1 MLILNH
7 IMFKEETSDPLLNA
21 MKAFSKIT
29 GDMIMP
35 PKSKR
40 VMATT
45 FLPSDTYTY
54 RVRKIYQDDVEY
66 INALFLNE
74 ARVGIMFRDEE
85 RIADSIYAF
94 NRRGDTKQSYDALE
108 GELFEEE
115 SE

>member
-7 IMFKEETSDPLLNA
+7 IMFKGETSAPLLNA
-21 MKAFSKIT
+21 MTEFSKIS
-29 GDMIMP
+29 GDMIIP

-40 VMATT
+40 AMATA

-54 RVRKIYQDDVEY
+54 RVRKIYQDDIEY

-94 NRRGDTKQSYDALE
+94 NRRGDIKQNYNLLE
-108 GELFEEE
+108 DELFEEE

>member
-1 MLILNH
+1 
-7 IMFKEETSDPLLNA
+7 

-29 GDMIMP
+29 GDMIIP

-40 VMATT
+40 AMATA

-54 RVRKIYQDDVEY
+54 RVRKIYKDDVEY

-74 ARVGIMFRDEE
+74 ARVGVMFRDRE
-85 RIADSIYAF
+85 RIADSIYVF
-94 NRRGDTKQSYDALE
+94 NRRDGTKQNYNLLE
-108 GELFEEE
+108 NQLFEE

>member
-1 MLILNH
+1 
-7 IMFKEETSDPLLNA
+7 MFKEETSDPLLNA

-29 GDMIMP
+29 GDMIIP

-40 VMATT
+40 AMATA

-94 NRRGDTKQSYDALE
+94 NRRGDIKQNYNLLE
-108 GELFEEE
+108 DELFEEE